1 MTPLIH
7 RDHFDRVAGFVERA
21 RANGDEIVRGG
32 QPAERGGL
40 FYEPTLVVPRSNE
53 SEIVQ
58 REVFGPVLTVQT
70 FADED
75 EGVALAN
82 STPYGLSGIIYT
94 GSAERAERVGRAVR
108 AGVIWVNTFLV
119 RDLTAPFGGIGISG
133 HRPRGRRLRPRL
145 LLRPEIAPDRRRH
158 DDLTMTATGLV
169 WHERMMW
176 HDTGSGAS
184 ELPSGG
190 WLEPGE
196 HAESPATKRRL
207 KNLLDATGL
216 TDDLVL
222 LAPRAA
228 TIEELCRVHAPRYVE
243 RIRELSTGR
252 GGDAGS
258 EAPFGNGSFPIAQL
272 AAGGTIT
279 AIDAV
284 LDGAV
289 DNAYALV
296 RPPGHH
302 ALPDRGMGFCLFA
315 NVAVGVRHAQAARG
329 LGRVAVVDWDVHHG
343 NGTQAIFWRRPLGA
357 RDLAAPGRALPRAL
371 GARERDRR
379 GRGAGTTLNVPL
391 PAGSGTG
398 AYLDAIDRV
407 VVPALEAFAPELVVI
422 ACGFDAGALDPLG
435 RMLLPAAAFG
445 AMTERLLDATGRL
458 CDGRLVASHEGGYSA
473 GHVPFCGLSVIEALS
488 GLSAGIDD
496 PFAYLADIPGQEL
509 LPHQRAAVDAA
520 AALVAGV
527 PR

>member
-1 MTPLIH
+1 
-7 RDHFDRVAGFVERA
+7 
-21 RANGDEIVRGG
+21 
-32 QPAERGGL
+32 
-40 FYEPTLVVPRSNE
+40 
-53 SEIVQ
+53 
-58 REVFGPVLTVQT
+58 
-70 FADED
+70 
-75 EGVALAN
+75 
-82 STPYGLSGIIYT
+82 
-94 GSAERAERVGRAVR
+94 
-108 AGVIWVNTFLV
+108 
-119 RDLTAPFGGIGISG
+119 
-133 HRPRGRRLRPRL
+133 
-145 LLRPEIAPDRRRH
+145 
-158 DDLTMTATGLV
+158 
-169 WHERMMW
+169 MMW

-190 WLEPGE
+190 WLEPSE

-216 TDDLVL
+216 TESLVL
-222 LAPRAA
+222 LQPRAA
-228 TIEELCRVHAPRYVE
+228 SVDELCRVHTETYVE
-243 RIRELSTGR
+243 RIRELSSGR
-252 GGDAGS
+252 GGEAGS

-284 LDGAV
+284 LDGTV
-289 DNAYALV
+289 ENAYALV

-315 NVAVGVRHAQAARG
+315 NVAVGIRHAQAERG
-329 LGRVAVVDWDVHHG
+329 LARIAVVDWDVHHG
-343 NGTQAIFWRRPLGA
+343 NGTQAIFWDDPSVLAISLHQDGLYPVRSGPLGET
-357 RDLAAPGRALPRAL
+357 
-371 GARERDRR
+371 GADA
-379 GRGAGTTLNVPL
+379 GSGTTLNVPL

-407 VVPALEAFAPELVVI
+407 VVPALDAFAPELVVI

-435 RMLLPAAAFG
+435 RMLLPASTFG
-445 AMTERLLDATGRL
+445 AMTERMLEAAARL
-458 CDGRLVASHEGGYSA
+458 CGGRLVASHEGGYSA

-496 PFAYLADIPGQEL
+496 PFAYLADVPGQEL
-509 LPHQRAAVDAA
+509 APHQRSAVDAA